1 MELIYNKYK
10 DYKVKYKGG
19 SAYVCGYTSSHLIGA
34 IQADLQFTF
43 KKPKNGSFI
52 DTTNYDHISYHF
64 CYIDESTILKQI
76 REEKFTTPL
85 KIEDLEVE
93 L

>member
-1 MELIYNKYK
+1 MEKIYNLYK

-19 SAYVCGYTSSHLIGA
+19 SAFVCGYTNSHLIGA

-64 CYIDESTILKQI
+64 CYIDESSILKQM
-76 REEKFTTPL
+76 REESFATPL
-85 KIEDLEVE
+85 RIEDLEVE

>member
-19 SAYVCGYTSSHLIGA
+19 TAYVCGYNDSHLIGA
-34 IQADLQFTF
+34 IASDLQFVF
-43 KKPKNGSFI
+43 KKPKDGSFV
-52 DTTNYDHISYHF
+52 DTTNYDHISFHF
-64 CYIDESTILKQI
+64 TYIDESTILKQI
-76 REEKFTTPL
+76 KEEKSTIPL